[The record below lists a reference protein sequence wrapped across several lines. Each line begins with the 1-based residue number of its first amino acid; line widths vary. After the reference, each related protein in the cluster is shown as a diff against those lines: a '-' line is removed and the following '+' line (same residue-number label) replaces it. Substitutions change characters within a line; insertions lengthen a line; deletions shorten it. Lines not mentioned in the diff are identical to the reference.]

1 VAGEVGD
8 VRKQVWGTIGETVRR
23 DFVAG
28 LLVLV
33 PIVATVVTTLWIV
46 ERIDN
51 LVLPKVFGAIG
62 MAGEQP
68 PFLGIV
74 ATFLI
79 IVLAGA
85 LTRSFVGR
93 GALVIWERAI
103 ERVPVARSFYT
114 MLKQF
119 MHAIFQEGDY
129 GSFKRVVLVEYPR
142 RGAWSYAF
150 VIGYSQVDMPGIPAG
165 TVKVFIPKTPNPTTG
180 YYVLIS
186 PDEVRDSGLSVEEA
200 FRIIVSA
207 GIAAPPDSEIAA
219 RLEGLRAG
227 GTLAT
232 EQERAKR
239 ESGS

>member
-1 VAGEVGD
+1 L
-8 VRKQVWGTIGETVRR
+8 RKLWGTVGETIRR

-33 PIVATVVTTLWIV
+33 PIVATVAATLWII
-46 ERIDN
+46 ERVDN
-51 LVLPKVFGAIG
+51 LVLPRIFGFFG
-62 MAGEQP
+62 MHERQP
-68 PFLGIV
+68 PFLGV
-74 ATFLI
+74 LTTFLVI
-79 IVLAGA
+79 LLAGA
-85 LTRSFVGR
+85 LTRSFIGR

-103 ERVPVARSFYT
+103 ERVPVARSFYA

-119 MHAIFQEGDY
+119 MHAIFKEGDY

-150 VIGYSQVDMPGIPAG
+150 VIGYVQVDMPGIPAG

-186 PDEVRDSGLSVEEA
+186 PDEVRESGLSVEEA

-207 GIAAPPDSEIAA
+207 GIAAPSDSEIAT
-219 RLEGLRAG
+219 RLEGLGARD
-227 GTLAT
+227 TLAS
-232 EQERAKR
+232 ERTPKSEAA
-239 ESGS
+239 SGS